1 MAGRSGGT
9 PIRTRKVKPGPDQ
22 AFTLPKGTSAA
33 PIKQVALGGKF
44 NTKALNKKLEGAV
57 KQKPIK
63 GSEYGKFN
71 RPAKQSKISKMPTSD
86 KVAIGTAA
94 GLGAGELGLVGKVEK
109 GVGKVIHKTK
119 KIFKK
124 PKSDLGNK
132 GDRKGYPHE

>member
-9 PIRTRKVKPGPDQ
+9 PIKNLKKVKPGYDQ

-33 PIKQVALGGKF
+33 PIKQVA
-44 NTKALNKKLEGAV
+44 
-57 KQKPIK
+57 
-63 GSEYGKFN
+63 
-71 RPAKQSKISKMPTSD
+71 
-86 KVAIGTAA
+86 
-94 GLGAGELGLVGKVEK
+94 K
-109 GVGKVIHKTK
+109 GVKADKKPSILKTMYPEGMKTVKKDALVSAAIATPIVARATDTDVKVIRKIK